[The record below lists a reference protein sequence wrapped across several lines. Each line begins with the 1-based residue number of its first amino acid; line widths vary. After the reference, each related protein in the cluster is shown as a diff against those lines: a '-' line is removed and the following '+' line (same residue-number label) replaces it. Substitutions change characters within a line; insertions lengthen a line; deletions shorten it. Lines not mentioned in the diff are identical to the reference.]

1 MLGQSID
8 AALSIEDRQRE
19 ATSLT
24 NLAPLDIGTRRPDA
38 ALPLLGESTG
48 STTVRRTTA
57 SLSRPARAGV
67 PALHHARASP
77 GIDLRTDSE
86 DVQRSCLARV
96 NRPAT
101 LENLMDTTGSTRS
114 RS

>member
-1 MLGQSID
+1 VRSVPGTRLPAQSVEV
-8 AALSIEDRQRE
+8 ALSIEDRTRQ

-57 SLSRPARAGV
+57 SLSRPAR
-67 PALHHARASP
+67 
-77 GIDLRTDSE
+77 
-86 DVQRSCLARV
+86 QRPRDA
-96 NRPAT
+96 
-101 LENLMDTTGSTRS
+101 S
-114 RS
+114 RSSEPRD